1 MAKKDGERIAI
12 LFSESLLNIGDV
24 TDAFTIS
31 FYQYDMVPGGQLV
44 RVTRPI
50 VSMELDLNNPK
61 LLYLNMGQGVTRNFR
76 NAVGNVTVEYDATI
90 GRLYG
95 EGGSVQSFSQAFT
108 PTDLEPKDNPHD
120 MEHLTLEVSAE
131 GDNIR
136 IYYHDTKTEEHLEIS
151 ASAVGVRTY
160 IGDL

>member
-12 LFSESLLNIGDV
+12 LFSEPLLNIGDV

-44 RVTRPI
+44 QVTRPI
-50 VSMELDLNNPK
+50 DSIELDLNNPK
-61 LLYLNMGQGVTRNFR
+61 LLYLNMGHGVTRNFQ
-76 NAVGNVTVEYDATI
+76 NAVGNVTVDYDATI

-95 EGGSVQSFSQAFT
+95 AGGPVQSFTQAFM
-108 PTDLEPKDNPHD
+108 PSDLETKNNPHEL
-120 MEHLTLEVSAE
+120 EHLTIAANAD
-131 GDNIR
+131 GDLIR
-136 IYYHDTKTEEHLEIS
+136 IYYHDTKTDEHLEIS
-151 ASAVGVRTY
+151 ASATGTLTY